1 MHTENLSPFL
11 PYGFGPVA
19 STSTTCCFAYIGF
32 GTVANAAEEC
42 VNPRRDLPIAITA
55 SLAICSAL
63 YIAFAL
69 VLCGI
74 VPFRNIDPAAPVV
87 DAFGPKYANV
97 PWVAVLVD
105 WGAIIGLYTTLLSG
119 LYSQAR
125 MYLAMSRDGLICK
138 ALSVV
143 SPRFGTPVR
152 SQLLCGLISV
162 VLAVCFPV
170 NKLVRFLNIGVLLS
184 YTVVCAGVLVLRA
197 ENPTLTAVSS
207 SVLTVA
213 SVLAAVVVELLSD
226 ISHTAASP
234 VMMVVLCVLL
244 FAICFVSCTALVC
257 QKYRSPETF
266 ACPLCPAVPLFGIII
281 NGYLLAQCHWE
292 AWVRLAGTTLFILA
306 IYVVRVR
313 RALRQTSS
321 TASHCEQLVEVVQ

>member
-1 MHTENLSPFL
+1 MKKVNGVLVIVKVLIVVVIIAVGSLKMHTENLSPFF

-19 STSTTCCFAYIGF
+19 YTSTTCCFAYIGF

-42 VNPRRDLPIAITA
+42 VDPRRDLPIAITA

-170 NKLVRFLNIGVLLS
+170 NKLVRFLNIGKHAYFVFDPLNFHFRSLS
-184 YTVVCAGVLVLRA
+184 QCFRFADFQGAARRHLDPLQA
-197 ENPTLTAVSS
+197 CGPSD
-207 SVLTVA
+207 A
-213 SVLAAVVVELLSD
+213 SNREL
-226 ISHTAASP
+226 
-234 VMMVVLCVLL
+234 
-244 FAICFVSCTALVC
+244 
-257 QKYRSPETF
+257 
-266 ACPLCPAVPLFGIII
+266 
-281 NGYLLAQCHWE
+281 
-292 AWVRLAGTTLFILA
+292 
-306 IYVVRVR
+306 
-313 RALRQTSS
+313 
-321 TASHCEQLVEVVQ
+321 